1 MYTYLALEFKL
12 ALAMDTVNARAN
24 SSHET
29 PACIDIRLMAVQVS
43 TFDISFF
50 SIFLEGRASWS
61 HTASAGVLGFNT
73 LHFHTAG
80 VRSNVAE
87 DDQNTTLS
95 LS

>member
-1 MYTYLALEFKL
+1 MQEPILRMRHPLALTYDLWPFK
-12 ALAMDTVNARAN
+12 
-24 SSHET
+24 SQ
-29 PACIDIRLMAVQVS
+29 RL
-43 TFDISFF
+43 TFLF
-50 SIFLEGRASWS
+50 SLFLEGRASWS